1 MQKILI
7 KMRIKGKFK
16 TELLTLIEKDNICDF
31 MKEEG
36 HPVSFLRHFNMTL
49 EVEEV

>member
-1 MQKILI
+1 MK
-7 KMRIKGKFK
+7 
-16 TELLTLIEKDNICDF
+16 LLTLVEKDNICDS

-36 HPVSFLRHFNMTL
+36 HTVSFLRHFHMTL